1 MKKIFTIFL
10 LFLGVLWAEDPTIT
24 VVNSGVVLPKI
35 IVKDNSNISDIALK
49 RSFYNII
56 VNDLKVSSNFD
67 VVSDAAEKSNYVF
80 EYTLSQNGNSLNLNV
95 KIKAGGI
102 EKSNQTYTLNS
113 IEQYPFLAHKS
124 IKASVNALGLP
135 PVEWMDHK
143 ILIARNSS
151 SKRSQIIM
159 ADYTL
164 TYQKV
169 LIDGGLNLFPKWGN
183 KEQTMFYYTA
193 YDNNMP
199 TLYRYNLN
207 SNKAYKILSSGG
219 MVVASDVSSDGNKLL
234 ITMAP
239 KDQPDIYLYDLNS
252 KKLTQLTNYSGIDVN
267 GNFIGSNDDKMV
279 FVSDRLGYP
288 NIFLQNLDSSSGAEQ
303 AVFHGKNNSAVST
316 YKDFLVYSSRE
327 ANQYGVFN
335 IYLTS
340 INGNDVRQLTANG
353 KNLFPRFSS
362 DGGSIVFIKYLG
374 AQSALGVI
382 RVNANK
388 TFYFP
393 LKLGKIQSIDW

>member
-1 MKKIFTIFL
+1 MKKIVTVFL
-10 LFLGVLWAEDPTIT
+10 IFLGVLWAEDPVID

-35 IVKDNSNISDIALK
+35 IVKDNSNLSDINLK

-56 VNDLKVSSNFD
+56 VNDLKVSSNFE
-67 VVSDAAEKSNYVF
+67 VVSDTNLEATNYTF
-80 EYTLSQNGNSLNLNV
+80 EYDLSKNGDALNLNV
-95 KIKAGGI
+95 KIKAGGV
-102 EKSNQTYTLNS
+102 EKSSQTYTLNG

-124 IKASVNALGLP
+124 VKASVNALGLA
-135 PVEWMDHK
+135 PVDWMDHK

-151 SKRSQIIM
+151 SKKSQIIM

-169 LIDGGLNLFPKWGN
+169 IINGGLNLFPKWGN
-183 KEQTMFYYTA
+183 KEQSIFYYTA
-193 YDNNMP
+193 YDHDKP
-199 TLYRYNLN
+199 TLYRYDLRT
-207 SNKAYKILSSGG
+207 NKANKILSSGG
-219 MVVASDVSSDGNKLL
+219 MVVASDVSLDGSKLL
-234 ITMAP
+234 VTMAP
-239 KDQPDIYLYDLNS
+239 KDQPDVYLYDLNS
-252 KKLTQLTNYSGIDVN
+252 KNLTQLTNYSGIDVN
-267 GNFIGSNDDKMV
+267 GNFIGVDDSKFV

-288 NIFLQNLDSSSGAEQ
+288 NIFIQDINNGTAEQ
-303 AVFHGKNNSAVST
+303 VVFHGRNNSAVST

-327 ANQYGVFN
+327 PNQVGVFN
-335 IYLTS
+335 IYLMS
-340 INGNDVRQLTANG
+340 INSTGIRQFTANG

-393 LKLGKIQSIDW
+393 LKVGKIQSIDW

>member
-1 MKKIFTIFL
+1 MKKIFLLFFIFL
-10 LFLGVLWAEDPTIT
+10 AFAWAEDPVID
-24 VVNSGVVLPKI
+24 VINKGVVLPKI
-35 IVKDNSNISDIALK
+35 IVKDTSNLNDANLK
-49 RSFYNII
+49 RSFYNIL
-56 VNDLKVSSNFD
+56 VNDLKVSSNFE
-67 VVSDAAEKSNYVF
+67 VVSEGSENFNYTF
-80 EYTLSQNGNSLNLNV
+80 EYDLARNGNALSLNV
-95 KIKAGGI
+95 RIKAGG
-102 EKSNQTYTLNS
+102 EQKSSQNYTLNN

-124 IKASVNALGLP
+124 VKESVNFLALA

-143 ILIARNSS
+143 ILIARTNGP
-151 SKRSQIIM
+151 KRSQIIM

-169 LIDGGLNLFPKWGN
+169 IISGGLNLFPKWAN
-183 KEQTMFYYTA
+183 EEQSAFYYTA
-193 YDNNMP
+193 YDHEMP
-199 TLYRYNLN
+199 TLYRYDLKTNQAN
-207 SNKAYKILSSGG
+207 KILSSGG
-219 MVVASDVSSDGNKLL
+219 MVVASDVNKNGDKIL

-239 KDQPDIYLYDLNS
+239 QDQPDVYLYDLNS
-252 KKLTQLTNYSGIDVN
+252 KNLTKMTNYSGIDVN
-267 GNFIGSNDDKMV
+267 ANFIGEDESKVV

-288 NIFLQNLDSSSGAEQ
+288 NIFMQNIGNTNAEQ
-303 AVFHGKNNSAVST
+303 VVFHGKNNSAVST

-327 ANQYGVFN
+327 SNQAGVFN
-335 IYLTS
+335 IYLMS
-340 INGNDVRQLTANG
+340 IKSDDIRQLSANG

-393 LKLGKIQSIDW
+393 LKVGKIQSIDW

>member
-1 MKKIFTIFL
+1 MKKIVTVFLIFL
-10 LFLGVLWAEDPTIT
+10 GILWAEDPVID

-35 IVKDNSNISDIALK
+35 IVKDNSNLSDINLK

-56 VNDLKVSSNFD
+56 VNDLKVSSNFE
-67 VVSDAAEKSNYVF
+67 VVSDASSEAANYTF
-80 EYTLSQNGNSLNLNV
+80 EYDLSKNGNALNLHV
-95 KIKAGGI
+95 KIKAGGL
-102 EKSNQTYTLNS
+102 EKSSQTYALNS
-113 IEQYPFLAHKS
+113 VEQYPFLAHKS
-124 IKASVNALGLP
+124 VKASVNALGLA

-151 SKRSQIIM
+151 SKKSQIIV

-169 LIDGGLNLFPKWGN
+169 IIDGGLNLFPKWGN
-183 KEQTMFYYTA
+183 KEQSIFYYTA
-193 YDNNMP
+193 YDHDRP
-199 TLYRYNLN
+199 TLYRYDLRT
-207 SNKAYKILSSGG
+207 NKASKILASGG
-219 MVVASDVSSDGNKLL
+219 MVVASDVSLDGSKLL
-234 ITMAP
+234 VTMAP
-239 KDQPDIYLYDLNS
+239 KDQPDVYLYDLNS
-252 KKLTQLTNYSGIDVN
+252 KNLTQLTNYSGIDVN
-267 GNFIGSNDDKMV
+267 GNFIGVDDSKFV

-288 NIFLQNLDSSSGAEQ
+288 NIFIQNLNNGSAEQ

-327 ANQYGVFN
+327 PNQVGVFN
-335 IYLTS
+335 IYLMS
-340 INGNDVRQLTANG
+340 INSTGIRQFTANG

-393 LKLGKIQSIDW
+393 LKVGKIQSIDW

>member
-1 MKKIFTIFL
+1 MKKFFL
-10 LFLGVLWAEDPTIT
+10 LFFIFLAFAWAEDPVID
-24 VVNSGVVLPKI
+24 VINKGVVLPKI
-35 IVKDNSNISDIALK
+35 IVKDTSNLNDANLK
-49 RSFYNII
+49 RSFYNIL
-56 VNDLKVSSNFD
+56 VNDLKVSSNFE
-67 VVSDAAEKSNYVF
+67 VVSEGSENFNYTF
-80 EYTLSQNGNSLNLNV
+80 EYDLARNGNTLSLNV
-95 KIKAGGI
+95 RIKAGG
-102 EKSNQTYTLNS
+102 EQKSSQNYTLNN

-124 IKASVNALGLP
+124 VKESVNFLALA

-143 ILIARNSS
+143 ILIARTNGP
-151 SKRSQIIM
+151 KQSQIIM

-169 LIDGGLNLFPKWGN
+169 IISGGLNLFPKWAN
-183 KEQTMFYYTA
+183 EEQSAFYYTA
-193 YDNNMP
+193 YDHEMP
-199 TLYRYNLN
+199 TLYRYDLKTNQA
-207 SNKAYKILSSGG
+207 SKILSSGG
-219 MVVASDVSSDGNKLL
+219 MVVASDVNKNGDKIL

-239 KDQPDIYLYDLNS
+239 QDQPDVYLYDLNS
-252 KKLTQLTNYSGIDVN
+252 KNLTKMTNYSGIDVN
-267 GNFIGSNDDKMV
+267 ANFIGEDESKVV

-288 NIFLQNLDSSSGAEQ
+288 NIFMQNIGNTNAEQ
-303 AVFHGKNNSAVST
+303 VVFHGKNNSAVST

-327 ANQYGVFN
+327 SNQAGVFN
-335 IYLTS
+335 IYLMS
-340 INGNDVRQLTANG
+340 IKSDDIRQLSANG

-393 LKLGKIQSIDW
+393 LKVGKIQSIDW

>member
-1 MKKIFTIFL
+1 MKKIVTVFL
-10 LFLGVLWAEDPTIT
+10 IFLGVLWAEDPVID

-35 IVKDNSNISDIALK
+35 IVKDNSNLSDINLK

-56 VNDLKVSSNFD
+56 VNDLKVSSNFE
-67 VVSDAAEKSNYVF
+67 VVSDTNLEATNYTF
-80 EYTLSQNGNSLNLNV
+80 EYDLSKNGDALNLNV
-95 KIKAGGI
+95 KIKAGGV
-102 EKSNQTYTLNS
+102 EKSSQTYTLNG

-124 IKASVNALGLP
+124 VKASVNALGLA
-135 PVEWMDHK
+135 PVDWMDHK

-151 SKRSQIIM
+151 SKKSQIIM

-169 LIDGGLNLFPKWGN
+169 IINGGLNLFPKWGN
-183 KEQTMFYYTA
+183 KEQSIFYYTA
-193 YDNNMP
+193 YDHDKP
-199 TLYRYNLN
+199 TLYRYDLRT
-207 SNKAYKILSSGG
+207 NKANKILSSGG
-219 MVVASDVSSDGNKLL
+219 MVVASDVSLDGSKLL
-234 ITMAP
+234 VTMAP
-239 KDQPDIYLYDLNS
+239 KDQPDVYLYDLNS
-252 KKLTQLTNYSGIDVN
+252 KNLTQLTNYSGIDVN
-267 GNFIGSNDDKMV
+267 GNFIGVDDSKFV

-288 NIFLQNLDSSSGAEQ
+288 NIFIQDINNGTVEQ
-303 AVFHGKNNSAVST
+303 AVFHGRNNSAVST

-327 ANQYGVFN
+327 PNQVGVFN
-335 IYLTS
+335 IYLMS
-340 INGNDVRQLTANG
+340 INSTGIRQFTANG

-393 LKLGKIQSIDW
+393 LKVGKIQSIDW

>member
-1 MKKIFTIFL
+1 M
-10 LFLGVLWAEDPTIT
+10 WAEDPVID
-24 VVNSGVVLPKI
+24 VINKGVVLPKI
-35 IVKDNSNISDIALK
+35 IIKDNSSLNDVNLK
-49 RSFYNII
+49 QSFYNII
-56 VNDLKVSSNFD
+56 VNDLKVSSNFE
-67 VVSDAAEKSNYVF
+67 VLNEGNENSNYSF
-80 EYTLSQNGNSLNLNV
+80 EYTLSKNANSLNLNV
-95 KIKAGGI
+95 IIKAGGVQ
-102 EKSNQTYTLNS
+102 KSNQNYSLNN

-124 IKASVNALGLP
+124 VKESVSFLGLA

-143 ILIARNSS
+143 ILIARTVG
-151 SKRSQIIM
+151 SKKSQIIM

-169 LIDGGLNLFPKWGN
+169 IVDGGLNLFPKWGN
-183 KEQTMFYYTA
+183 KEQSLFYYTA
-193 YDNNMP
+193 YDHDKP
-199 TLYRYNLN
+199 TLYRYDLK
-207 SNKAYKILSSGG
+207 SNQANKILSSGG
-219 MVVASDVSSDGNKLL
+219 MVATSDVSADGSKLL

-239 KDQPDIYLYDLNS
+239 QDQPDVYLYDLKS
-252 KKLTQLTNYSGIDVN
+252 KTLNKLTNYIGIDVN
-267 GNFIGSNDDKMV
+267 ANFIGEDESKVV

-288 NIFLQNLDSSSGAEQ
+288 NIFMQDLTRSNAEQ
-303 AVFHGKNNSAVST
+303 IVFHGKNNSAVST

-327 ANQYGVFN
+327 PNESGVFN
-335 IYLTS
+335 IYLMS
-340 INGNDVRQLTANG
+340 IQSDYIRQLTANG

-362 DGGSIVFIKYLG
+362 DGGSIVFIKHLG